1 MCNKY
6 LPLNL
11 SKMYV
16 SVKKI
21 KNYKI
26 SVKAI
31 VVKILENKKILSQKL
46 GFSKNSRYLKRKKK
60 KTWDIGESTWNL
72 IISIAN
78 WIIL

>member
-1 MCNKY
+1 
-6 LPLNL
+6 
-11 SKMYV
+11 MYV

-46 GFSKNSRYLKRKKK
+46 GFSKNSRYLKKKK
-60 KTWDIGESTWNL
+60 KDLRYWRKYLKSHNKY
-72 IISIAN
+72 S
-78 WIIL
+78 